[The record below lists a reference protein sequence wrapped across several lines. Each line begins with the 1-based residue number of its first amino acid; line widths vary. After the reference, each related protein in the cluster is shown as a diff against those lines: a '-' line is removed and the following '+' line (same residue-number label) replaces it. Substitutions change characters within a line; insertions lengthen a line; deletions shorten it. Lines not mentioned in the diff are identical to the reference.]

1 METNLKKRKR
11 KKWLEK
17 LQFLW
22 KVTKT
27 CKFNANIGEIYEVD
41 FGENVGDEF
50 SGLHLAICLKE
61 SKLTEETMLVVPLT
75 TKYRQLNI
83 REIIDVPSRVR
94 GQRIKAGVCL
104 GNAMYVSKRRVNISS
119 IILKEKDCPG
129 NGYQV
134 AVGYMRLTAEQIEKY
149 RRLV

>member
-1 METNLKKRKR
+1 METNLKKHKR
-11 KKWLEK
+11 RKWLEK

-22 KVTKT
+22 GVTKT

-83 REIIDVPSRVR
+83 REIIDTSSRVR
-94 GQRIKAGVCL
+94 GQRIKAGVCI
-104 GNAMYVSKRRVNISS
+104 GSAMYVSKRRVNITSV
-119 IILKEKDCPG
+119 ILKEKACPS
-129 NGYQV
+129 NYQV
-134 AVGYMRLTAEQIEKY
+134 SVGYVRLTSEQIERY

>member
-1 METNLKKRKR
+1 METNLTKLKR

-22 KVTKT
+22 SITKT

-41 FGENVGDEF
+41 FGENVGAEF

-83 REIIDVPSRVR
+83 RDIIDVPSRVR
-94 GQRIKAGVCL
+94 GQRIKAGVCV
-104 GNAMYVSKRRVNISS
+104 GNAMYVSKRRINISS
-119 IILKEKDCPG
+119 VILKEKANPS
-129 NGYQV
+129 NYQV
-134 AVGYMRLTAEQIEKY
+134 SVGYVRLSPEQIEKY

>member
-1 METNLKKRKR
+1 METSLQKHKR

-22 KVTKT
+22 SVTKT

-83 REIIDVPSRVR
+83 RDIIDVPSRIR
-94 GQRIKAGVCL
+94 GQRIKAGVCI
-104 GNAMYVSKRRVNISS
+104 GNAIYVSKRRVNITSV
-119 IILKEKDCPG
+119 ILKEKSNPS
-129 NGYQV
+129 NYQV
-134 AVGYMRLTAEQIEKY
+134 AVGYVRLTAEQIEKY